1 MLRRSLILSAVLA
14 ALALLPGRGQAWG
27 VTGHA
32 IIADIAE
39 HHLTPATL
47 DEVHKL
53 LGEEGWEH
61 LDQVASW
68 PDTIRK
74 ERPEASP
81 WHYTD
86 IPLTEDAYVPARD
99 CKKDDCAVEA
109 IKRFTDILSDR
120 NQPAPKREE
129 ALKFLVHFVGDQHQ
143 PLHGAENAGDHGG
156 GTVRITYF
164 GDNGTAQYPL
174 NLHWVWDTSIIEHHL
189 TVKEGATTDLNLDA
203 KRAAA
208 IAANDID
215 AHFSRT
221 DAKIG
226 VLNAGI
232 TDPAVWALES
242 HDAAKLAVY
251 PGVVEPGAEAPANP
265 IVLGEEYQK
274 RAWPVIERRLELG
287 GLRLA
292 ALLNKAL
299 GS

>member
-1 MLRRSLILSAVLA
+1 MRSTPFVSFAL
-14 ALALLPGRGQAWG
+14 LALLSLPGRGQAWG

-39 HHLTPATL
+39 HHLTPAAL
-47 DEVHKL
+47 DEVHEL

-86 IPLTEDAYVPARD
+86 IPLTETDYVPARD
-99 CKKDDCAVEA
+99 CRNGDCAVEA
-109 IKRFTDILSDR
+109 IKRFTAILADR
-120 NQPAPKREE
+120 GQAPAKREE

-174 NLHWVWDTSIIEHHL
+174 NLHWVWDTSVIEHHL
-189 TVKEGATTDLNLDA
+189 HVKEGATTDPNLEA
-203 KRAAA
+203 RRAAA

-215 AHFSRT
+215 RHLGKT
-221 DAKIG
+221 L
-226 VLNAGI
+226 LNAGI
-232 TDPAVWALES
+232 ADPAVWAMES
-242 HDAAKLAVY
+242 HDAARLAVY
-251 PGVVEPGAEAPANP
+251 PGVVEPGAGAPASP
-265 IVLGEEYQK
+265 IVLGDDYQK

-292 ALLNKAL
+292 ALLNKAI

>member
-1 MLRRSLILSAVLA
+1 MLRRPLVLSAALA

-32 IIADIAE
+32 IVADIAE
-39 HHLTPATL
+39 HHLTPAAL
-47 DEVHKL
+47 DQVHAL
-53 LGEEGWEH
+53 LGQEGFEH

-86 IPLTEDAYVPARD
+86 IPLSETTYAPARD
-99 CKKDDCAVEA
+99 CKNGDCAVEA
-109 IKRFTDILSDR
+109 IKRFTAILADR
-120 NQPAPKREE
+120 GQPAAKREE

-156 GTVRITYF
+156 GTVKITYF
-164 GDNGTAQYPL
+164 GDNGTAQNPL

-189 TVKEGATTDLNLDA
+189 NVREGATTDPNLA
-203 KRAAA
+203 ARRAAA
-208 IAANDID
+208 LAANDID
-215 AHFSRT
+215 RHFAQKS
-221 DAKIG
+221 AK
-226 VLNAGI
+226 AGLSNVGA
-232 TDPAVWALES
+232 TDPAIWAMES
-242 HDAAKLAVY
+242 HDAAAKAVY
-251 PGVVEPGAEAPANP
+251 PGVVAPGAAAPASP
-265 IVLGEEYQK
+265 VILGEAYQK
-274 RAWPVIERRLELG
+274 KAWPVVEQRLELG

-292 ALLNKAL
+292 DLLNKAL

>member
-1 MLRRSLILSAVLA
+1 MLRRSLVLSAALA

-39 HHLTPATL
+39 HHLTPAAL
-47 DEVHKL
+47 DQMHAL
-53 LGEEGWEH
+53 LGEEGFEH

-99 CKKDDCAVEA
+99 CKNGDCSVEA
-109 IKRFTDILSDR
+109 IKRFTAILADR
-120 NQPAPKREE
+120 GQPAQKREE

-156 GTVRITYF
+156 GTVKITYF
-164 GDNGTAQYPL
+164 GDNGSAQYPL

-189 TVKEGATTDLNLDA
+189 GVKEGATTDPNLEA
-203 KRAAA
+203 RRAAA
-208 IAANDID
+208 ITANDID
-215 AHFSRT
+215 RKFS
-221 DAKIG
+221 KG
-226 VLNAGI
+226 VPNSANP
-232 TDPAVWALES
+232 DPAVWALES
-242 HDAAKLAVY
+242 HDAAAKAVY
-251 PGVVEPGAEAPANP
+251 PGVVAPGAEAPASP
-265 IVLGEEYQK
+265 VILGGAYQK
-274 RAWPVIERRLELG
+274 KAWPVVEQRLELG

-292 ALLNKAL
+292 DLLNKAL

>member
-1 MLRRSLILSAVLA
+1 MRRAPFVS
-14 ALALLPGRGQAWG
+14 LALLALLSLPGRGQAWG

-32 IIADIAE
+32 IVADIAE
-39 HHLTPATL
+39 HHLTPAALEQVHTL
-47 DEVHKL
+47 L
-53 LGEEGWEH
+53 REEGWEH

-99 CKKDDCAVEA
+99 CKNGDCSIEA
-109 IKRFTDILSDR
+109 IRRFTAILADR
-120 NQPAPKREE
+120 TQPAAKREE

-143 PLHGAENAGDHGG
+143 PLHGAENGQDHGG
-156 GTVRITYF
+156 NKVRVTYF
-164 GDNGTAQYPL
+164 GDNGTTQYPL

-189 TVKEGATTDLNLDA
+189 RIKEGATTDLNLDA
-203 KRAAA
+203 RRAAA

-215 AHFSRT
+215 AHFAGKIDART
-221 DAKIG
+221 
-226 VLNAGI
+226 AGI
-232 TDPAVWALES
+232 SDPAAWAMES
-242 HDAAKLAVY
+242 HDAAKRAAY
-251 PGVVEPGAEAPANP
+251 PGVVEPGAEPPASP
-265 IVLGEEYQK
+265 ILLGEDYQK
-274 RAWPVIERRLELG
+274 RAWPVVERRLELG

-292 ALLNKAL
+292 DLLNKVL

>member
-1 MLRRSLILSAVLA
+1 MRRAPLVS
-14 ALALLPGRGQAWG
+14 LALLALLSLPGRGQAWG

-39 HHLTPATL
+39 HHLTPAAL
-47 DEVHKL
+47 DQVHAL
-53 LGEEGWEH
+53 LGVEGFEH

-86 IPLTEDAYVPARD
+86 IPLTETAYVPARD
-99 CKKDDCAVEA
+99 CKNGDCSVEA
-109 IKRFTDILSDR
+109 IKRFTALLADR
-120 NQPAPKREE
+120 SQPAAKREE

-156 GTVRITYF
+156 GTVKITYF
-164 GDNGTAQYPL
+164 GDNGSAQYPL

-189 TVKEGATTDLNLDA
+189 NVKEGATTDPNLEA
-203 KRAAA
+203 RRAAA
-208 IAANDID
+208 VAANDID
-215 AHFSRT
+215 RKFSRG
-221 DAKIG
+221 AP
-226 VLNAGI
+226 NSAAA
-232 TDPAVWALES
+232 DPAVWALES
-242 HDAAKLAVY
+242 HDAAAKAVY
-251 PGVVEPGAEAPANP
+251 PGVVAPGAAAPP
-265 IVLGEEYQK
+265 SPVILGEAYQK
-274 RAWPVIERRLELG
+274 KAWPVVERRLELG

-292 ALLNKAL
+292 DLLNKAL